1 MKQKNLSKI
10 CFVLFIIFST
20 TTVSFSA
27 ESTDKSQNYVPTP
40 AVVIP
45 KTSFEFPL
53 TVEGINITHNFSVQ
67 NKGSA
72 PLEIQKIK
80 TG

>member
-1 MKQKNLSKI
+1 MKKKYFSTI
-10 CFVLFIIFST
+10 CFTLFIIFSMA
-20 TTVSFSA
+20 VVGFSG

-40 AVVIP
+40 AVFVP

-53 TVEGINITHNFSVQ
+53 TVEGINITHNFTVQ

-72 PLEIQKIK
+72 PLEIQKVK